1 MKIQPGFFNWRDLGV
16 VLLAALAVG
25 VLYAAPSPGT
35 GTKTYD
41 LTTAEDSNKSGLN
54 PAGPWWLLSGTT
66 LVPYNKIPEPSGS
79 CLSGYP
85 GIKTDWSLG
94 NVLGNCLPAFIVAS
108 GTGPGT
114 PPDFLAGDV
123 LVHSQDDG
131 NGPGN
136 GQASVTWTAPAN
148 GTIRVAGV
156 IWYAQSAQKRS
167 NKFTLTLGKS
177 TLASGTVAFN
187 SVIGHNRDNRL
198 PFTSSGTLSVTAG
211 DVVKLTIEK
220 SPGQPYGSI
229 DGLDLG
235 VTETTVASKTTP
247 MVE

>member
-1 MKIQPGFFNWRDLGV
+1 MKIQSALMNWGNLGV
-16 VLLAALAVG
+16 ILLASLAFGPLFAAVG
-25 VLYAAPSPGT
+25 HGAGT
-35 GTKTYD
+35 TTYD

-66 LVPYNKIPEPSGS
+66 LVPYNKIPQPSGS
-79 CLSGYP
+79 CFSGYP
-85 GIKTDWSLG
+85 GIRTDWSLG

-156 IWYAQSAQKRS
+156 IWYAQSGQKRS
-167 NKFTLTLGKS
+167 NTFTLTLGSRK
-177 TLASGTVAFN
+177 LASGTVAFN
-187 SVIGHNRDNRL
+187 STVGSNRDNRL

-235 VTETTVASKTTP
+235 VMETTTAP
-247 MVE
+247 

>member
-1 MKIQPGFFNWRDLGV
+1 MEIFPGFINGGNLRV
-16 VLLAALAVG
+16 VLLAALALG
-25 VLYAAPSPGT
+25 ALFAAASFGA
-35 GTKTYD
+35 GSITYD
-41 LTTAEDSNKSGLN
+41 LTTAEDSNSVGLN
-54 PAGPWWLLSGTT
+54 PAGPWWLLSGST

-79 CLSGYP
+79 CFSGYP
-85 GIKTDWSLG
+85 GIRTDWSLG
-94 NVLGNCLPAFIVAS
+94 NVSGNCIPAFIVAS
-108 GTGPGT
+108 GTGPGS
-114 PPDFLAGDV
+114 PADFLKGDV

-187 SVIGHNRDNRL
+187 SAIGSNRSNRL
-198 PFTSSGTLSVTAG
+198 PFRSSGALAVKAG
-211 DVVKLTIEK
+211 ETVVLTIEK

-229 DGLDLG
+229 DGIDLG
-235 VTETTVASKTTP
+235 VTETPAPLKPNT